1 MNESVKPFR
10 KPTGNWAPYDPEH
23 IDPEVPASVYETI
36 GKIVTQWAKL
46 DDYSVK
52 YLVQEV
58 GTDAGIAH
66 ALIGR
71 MDCLTALDK
80 LKKIARF
87 KQDKEAEK
95 GATDLVKMVSPLR
108 ELRNILAHSSL
119 IGISKQSKALVFADH
134 SGAFLDDEG
143 KLCVPSAAIMPEK
156 LSEGLLRLNII
167 AGVLL
172 DHVGKR
178 AASPEK

>member
-1 MNESVKPFR
+1 MNEPVKPFR
-10 KPTGNWAPYDPEH
+10 KPAGNWAPYGPEH

-52 YLVQEV
+52 YLVQEI
-58 GTDAGIAH
+58 GTDAGVAH
-66 ALIGR
+66 ALVGR

-87 KQDKEAEK
+87 RQHKEAEK
-95 GATDLVKMVSPLR
+95 GAVDLAKMLAPLR
-108 ELRNILAHSSL
+108 EMRNILAHSSL
-119 IGISKQSKALVFADH
+119 VGVSKQSKALVFSDH

-172 DHVGKR
+172 ETLGKR
-178 AASPEK
+178 ASSPEK